1 MKFAKNIFIKFKG
14 SHSSIA
20 LNDELL
26 PAAHVKDLGVDICP
40 ELSWNCHASDKIKKA
55 NKIPYFIRR
64 NTAANTKTSSK
75 LNLFKTMIMPMLSYA
90 SAFIT
95 LSRSTSRSLDNLQ
108 KRVLRWAFND
118 KSAIYHFFLEKGNIL
133 PIHMYFQLLNLL
145 LLSSMFYDS

>member
-1 MKFAKNIFIKFKG
+1 MKFAKNIFIKLKG

-55 NKIPYFIRR
+55 NKILYFIRR

-90 SAFIT
+90 
-95 LSRSTSRSLDNLQ
+95 RSTSRSLDNLQ

-118 KSAIYHFFLEKGNIL
+118 KSANYHFFLEKANIL

-145 LLSSMFYDS
+145 LLSSVFHDS